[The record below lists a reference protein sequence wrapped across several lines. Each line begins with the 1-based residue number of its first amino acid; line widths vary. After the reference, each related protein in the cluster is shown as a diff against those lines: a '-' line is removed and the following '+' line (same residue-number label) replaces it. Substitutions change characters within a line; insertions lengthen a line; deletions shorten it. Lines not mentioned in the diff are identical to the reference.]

1 MIGSNPVVAI
11 FVLLV
16 LFFATRPIARR
27 LAASEH
33 DQRLYTIIML
43 SVALHLLAAPLQIWV
58 VDHYYHG
65 ITDYNRYVD
74 QGAILGPRFDHFNFS
89 LTGTNQKFLGAGSV
103 SVFAGVVFAIVG
115 VNKLAAFF
123 VFGWFAFIGSICFF
137 RAFATTFPEASH
149 RRYAYLIFFL
159 PSLIFWTAG
168 ASKEAVMYL
177 SLGLAADG
185 AARVL
190 ARRRGGVARLAGG
203 IAIGVYVRPQELL
216 LFIAVVCAATLFR
229 PRAQGGSLRPVR
241 FVLLAGAEAALLVVV
256 VAFTQK
262 ISKQGAPVFNLTA
275 VAANNASVGGSTI
288 PYHPGPAGFF
298 HDIYAVL
305 FDPTIFNAHSTGQR
319 IASLENLT
327 IIVLL
332 LMSLRRF
339 VRMPRAALIRPYIM
353 ACFLDVI
360 GFCYAFASL
369 SNLGL
374 IDRERVLVL
383 PFLLVLVSLPI
394 SRRGSPPRYPW
405 ERSRRAQHAPTRP
418 AFNYSGRR

>member
-1 MIGSNPVVAI
+1 MVGSNPIVAI
-11 FVLLV
+11 VVLVAVFL
-16 LFFATRPIARR
+16 ATRPIARR
-27 LAASEH
+27 VANSEH
-33 DQRLYTIIML
+33 DERLYRIIMV
-43 SVALHLLAAPLQIWV
+43 SVAIHLLAAPLQIWV

-74 QGAILGPRFDHFNFS
+74 QGAILGPRFRRFDFS
-89 LTGTNQKFLGAGSV
+89 LSGTNQKFLGAGSV
-103 SVFAGVVFAIVG
+103 SVFAGVAFAIVG

-123 VFGWFAFIGSICFF
+123 VFGWCAFLGAICFY

-168 ASKEAVMYL
+168 VSKEAVMFI

-185 AARVL
+185 AARIL
-190 ARRRGGVARLAGG
+190 TRRPRGLPLLAGG
-203 IAIGVYVRPQELL
+203 IAIGIYVRPQELL
-216 LFIAVVCAATLFR
+216 LFVGVLCAATLFR
-229 PRAQGGSLRPVR
+229 PRSQAGSMRPVR
-241 FVLLAGAEAALLVVV
+241 FVLLAAAEVALLIVVI
-256 VAFTQK
+256 AFTQK
-262 ISKQGAPVFNLTA
+262 ISKEGSPVFNLSA

-298 HDIYAVL
+298 HDVYAVL
-305 FDPTIFNAHSTGQR
+305 FDPTLINAHGTGEH
-319 IASLENLT
+319 IASLENL
-327 IIVLL
+327 IIVVLL

-339 VRMPRAALIRPYIM
+339 ARMPRAALIRPYLM
-353 ACFLDVI
+353 VCFLDVV

-383 PFLLVLVSLPI
+383 PFLLVLVALPI
-394 SRRGSPPRYPW
+394 SPRGSPPIYPW
-405 ERSRRAQHAPTRP
+405 ERSRRAQHASPRP
-418 AFNYSGRR
+418 VFNYSGRR